1 MAGAV
6 GGGGIGDLALAY
18 GYQRFDT
25 IVIVITVVILVIM
38 VQLIQSLGNV
48 LAKKIRRN

>member
-6 GGGGIGDLALAY
+6 GGGGIGDLALVY

-25 IVIVITVVILVIM
+25 TVIIITVIVVIIVQVI
-38 VQLIQSLGNV
+38 QTLGNV
-48 LAKKIRRN
+48 LARFIRRH